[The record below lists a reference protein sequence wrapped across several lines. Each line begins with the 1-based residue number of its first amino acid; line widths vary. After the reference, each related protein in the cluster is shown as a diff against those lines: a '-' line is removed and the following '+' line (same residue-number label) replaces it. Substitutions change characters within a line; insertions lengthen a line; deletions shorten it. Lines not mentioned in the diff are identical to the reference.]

1 MIIRQSNESDLYR
14 IRKVVSLAF
23 NPDGPSTGT
32 KVVEADLV
40 EALIA
45 DKDDT
50 INLRLSDMFSHLQSP
65 LNRVA
70 ACVARK

>member
-50 INLRLSDMFSHLQSP
+50 INLVAECSEIIGHCLLYTSP
-65 LNRVA
+65 SPRD
-70 ACVARK
+70 